1 VAGEADSVGAGEA
14 DSEKPPRRK
23 RRARWL
29 DRTVGIV
36 LGLVLG
42 IGVIVV
48 FVFEGSEGTIDAPR
62 ISGTEGTQS
71 GGGGSSRQVRVPLV
85 RVIAGKPPASG
96 PARLDFKQGRRARF
110 VVQTDQE
117 LGIEVVGYGVSRT
130 VSPGRTL
137 VSFKTSKSG
146 QFPIVDSASEI
157 AIANLRVAAR

>member
-1 VAGEADSVGAGEA
+1 MPAKADS
-14 DSEKPPRRK
+14 DKSPRAK
-23 RRARWL
+23 RPSRWL
-29 DRTVGIV
+29 DRTVGIL

-42 IGVIVV
+42 IGVIVL

-71 GGGGSSRQVRVPLV
+71 GGGGPARQVRVPLV
-85 RVIAGKPPASG
+85 KVIAGKPPASG
-96 PARLDFKQGRRARF
+96 PARLDFKKGRRARF
-110 VVQTDQE
+110 VVQSDQE

-157 AIANLRVAAR
+157 AIANLRVATP

>member
-1 VAGEADSVGAGEA
+1 MADRAESKQPAR
-14 DSEKPPRRK
+14 SK
-23 RRARWL
+23 RPSRWL
-29 DRTVGIV
+29 DRTVGV
-36 LGLVLG
+36 TLGLVLG
-42 IGVIVV
+42 IGVIVL

-96 PARLDFKQGRRARF
+96 PARLDFKKGRRARF

-137 VSFKTSKSG
+137 VSFRTGKSG

-157 AIANLRVAAR
+157 AIANLRVAAP